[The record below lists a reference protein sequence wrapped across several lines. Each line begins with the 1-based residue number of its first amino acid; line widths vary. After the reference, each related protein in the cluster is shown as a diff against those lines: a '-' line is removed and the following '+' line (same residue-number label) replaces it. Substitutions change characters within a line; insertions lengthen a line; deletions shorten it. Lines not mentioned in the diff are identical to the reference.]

1 MATRK
6 PKIEPIARVKKR
18 VPKKQTSPQNNFV
31 IFRKGFLIAFF
42 LIISIIAL
50 GYYFRLELA
59 YYFSFKSKHSE
70 SLESV
75 ASESHIF
82 AILEKHHKKVIG
94 IDISEYQGTIKWEKV
109 KFVQDSFPIQFVMV
123 RATAGSD
130 KVDAKFATNWEQIK
144 QKQFVRG
151 AYHYYRPNE
160 NSIAQAKNFIAT
172 VKLTPGDLPP
182 VLDIENLPKKQSM
195 DSLKVGLKR
204 WLNYIE
210 NHYKVR
216 PIIYSG
222 ENYYQNFLKNDFPEY
237 QFWIANYNGW
247 VHEIN
252 PDWLIWQFT
261 EKATVEGIR
270 GTVDLNIYNGT
281 PKMLQYLV
289 RK

>member
-1 MATRK
+1 MAARK
-6 PKIEPIARVKKR
+6 PKIEPISKVRKR
-18 VPKKQTSPQNNFV
+18 VPKKQSAPQKTFV
-31 IFRKGFLIAFF
+31 LFRKGFLIAFF

-59 YYFSFKSKHSE
+59 YYFSFKSKHPE
-70 SLESV
+70 SLESI

-94 IDISEYQGTIKWEKV
+94 IDISEYQGTIKWDKV

-130 KVDAKFATNWEQIK
+130 KVDAKFAANWEQIK
-144 QKQFVRG
+144 MRQFVRG

-160 NSIAQAKNFIAT
+160 NSIEQAKNFIAT
-172 VKLTPGDLPP
+172 VKLTSGDLPP
-182 VLDIENLPKKQSM
+182 VLDIENLPKNQSM

-204 WLNYIE
+204 WLNYVE

-261 EKATVEGIR
+261 EKATVEGIQ
-270 GTVDLNIYNGT
+270 GSVDLNIYNGT
-281 PKMLQYLV
+281 PKMLRYLV
-289 RK
+289 KK